1 MFIDTNNKLSSKMGR
16 SRSNPIEGNKKQIAL
31 KLHFTP
37 PPTRLEENVSCI
49 KMSALNECD
58 RFPVPFCCCSIILS
72 RVLKKNEKRLKDF
85 FSRKTFFGTSVL
97 RPREEYR
104 VGITTIIYD
113 GSIRSESCVINIP
126 SKSHPERTKT

>member
-58 RFPVPFCCCSIILS
+58 RFPVPFLLLQHHLESS
-72 RVLKKNEKRLKDF
+72 LKEERE
-85 FSRKTFFGTSVL
+85 TS
-97 RPREEYR
+97 
-104 VGITTIIYD
+104 
-113 GSIRSESCVINIP
+113 
-126 SKSHPERTKT
+126 